1 MKKLALLI
9 FFFSSS
15 SAQSM
20 SMIEFDYL
28 FENPN
33 TYIADTCI
41 TQQCGGSYLQEYQL
55 LKQQLQIISGENNIT
70 YDLYESLNQLNIKR
84 NRIINSFIRNYES
97 DYQSLMGISEK
108 LEKNCEFSKQYLT
121 SEAQQ
126 CLGDDIYDALD
137 IEINNYWDEFEIVL
151 NEEKLTREQVD
162 NIESI
167 GLSLIDSMGKVTIH
181 SIKLNDSLTLDIETS
196 ANYINE
202 KTRIAEEERKAEERR
217 LAEEKRKA
225 EERIKAN
232 EERRLAKEKRK
243 AEERIKA
250 EERRLA
256 EEKQKKIKKERAQ
269 NNPGF
274 RDLKPGL
281 HYDDVM
287 KICSLEK
294 AWDNKNVDS
303 YWNE

>member
-1 MKKLALLI
+1 MKRLALLI

-20 SMIEFDYL
+20 VNDLNSITYFKIHTLILADYL
-28 FENPN
+28 RPSKPMWRLLFARIP
-33 TYIADTCI
+33 
-41 TQQCGGSYLQEYQL
+41 SS
-55 LKQQLQIISGENNIT
+55 LKQHLQIISGENNIS

-202 KTRIAEEERKAEERR
+202 KNRIAEEKRKAEERR

-225 EERIKAN
+225 EERIKAI
-232 EERRLAKEKRK
+232 ELKVLIEQIREQ
-243 AEERIKA
+243 I
-250 EERRLA
+250 
-256 EEKQKKIKKERAQ
+256 Q
-269 NNPGF
+269 N
-274 RDLKPGL
+274 
-281 HYDDVM
+281 
-287 KICSLEK
+287 IE
-294 AWDNKNVDS
+294 
-303 YWNE
+303 